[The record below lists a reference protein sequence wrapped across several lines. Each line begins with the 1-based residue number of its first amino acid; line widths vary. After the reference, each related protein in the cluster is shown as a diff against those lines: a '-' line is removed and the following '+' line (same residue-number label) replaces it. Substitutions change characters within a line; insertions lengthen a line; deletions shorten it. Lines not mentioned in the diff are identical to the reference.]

1 MLAEVVRSGFVEGCH
16 RGSLVALSAD
26 GSVIFAAGDVHSP
39 IYPRSANKPM
49 QAVGMVRAGLLV
61 TGELLA
67 LSGASHSGEPFHLDG
82 VRKILASAG
91 LDESALQTPAE
102 LPIDLEARADY
113 LRAGGEPSSLAM
125 NCSGKHAAMLATCV
139 VNGWSVDS
147 YRDTDHPL
155 QQLLRDT
162 VAELAGEPVAHTG
175 VDGCGAPLFAIS
187 LTGLAR
193 AFSALVRAA
202 PGSAE
207 HRVVAAMRAHPEFA
221 AGTRRDLTRLM
232 RAVDG
237 LVGKEGAE
245 AVYGLALADG
255 TAIAL
260 KLDDGADR
268 ARPPVALAA
277 LRRLGV
283 QVPGMAEILAMP
295 VLGGGRPV
303 GEIRAVPIDEIRPGP
318 VDQIR
323 PGPVDQIRPGPVD
336 QIRPGPV
343 DRIG

>member
-1 MLAEVVRSGFVEGCH
+1 
-16 RGSLVALSAD
+16 
-26 GSVIFAAGDVHSP
+26 
-39 IYPRSANKPM
+39 
-49 QAVGMVRAGLLV
+49 
-61 TGELLA
+61 
-67 LSGASHSGEPFHLDG
+67 
-82 VRKILASAG
+82 VRKILADAG
-91 LDESALQTPAE
+91 LPESALQTPPD
-102 LPIDLEARADY
+102 LPIDPVARLGY
-113 LRAGGEPSSLAM
+113 LRAGGQPAPLAM
-125 NCSGKHAAMLATCV
+125 NCSAKHAAMLVTAE
-139 VNGWSVDS
+139 VNDWPLDS
-147 YRDTDHPL
+147 YRDPDHPL
-155 QQLLRDT
+155 QLALRDT

-193 AFSALVRAA
+193 AFSALVTAA

-207 HRVVAAMRAHPEFA
+207 RRVVAAMRAHPDFA
-221 AGTRRDLTRLM
+221 AGTRRDLTRLI

-255 TAIAL
+255 TSIAL

-283 QVPGMAEILAMP
+283 QVPGLAEILAMP

-303 GEIRAVPIDEIRPGP
+303 GEIRPVPI
-318 VDQIR
+318 DQIR
-323 PGPVDQIRPGPVD
+323 PVPIDQIG
-336 QIRPGPV
+336 
-343 DRIG
+343 